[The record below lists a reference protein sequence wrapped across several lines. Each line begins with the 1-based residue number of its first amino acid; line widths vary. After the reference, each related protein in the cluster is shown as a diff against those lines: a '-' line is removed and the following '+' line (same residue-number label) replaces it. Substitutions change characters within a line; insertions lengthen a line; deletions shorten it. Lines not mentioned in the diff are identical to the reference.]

1 MSDELQT
8 QKPLPPSPADWPARL
23 REMDRDLKKRGLVVP
38 DAREWLSFEKNV
50 AARMY
55 ASRFHFR
62 FPRTRDLITT
72 AEEFSGLLFRVGVN
86 SKIETRTLGDR
97 LTDLS
102 ASKIS
107 DIFAVSPVD
116 LKDSHLHALLAK
128 GYFGTPFDEPLP
140 NYDTKSVPEYFESKP
155 LPKRIRKKTPP
166 YDPKLAVIAFLI
178 TRQLVTEDLV
188 ETYLPEIPYREFHRY
203 QSKIHREI
211 ETTFPERFKR
221 FEKYWDS
228 LTTPQKQAL
237 RQVHMAQDRASTYP
251 EAAKALGITTN
262 ALKERLKAATAKLK
276 AFYPELRAIQDESK
290 RPSPWK
296 PSDYDTLKM
305 FHLARARTPLPVTRL
320 DPVTRAPLEILKHP
334 RTKIRTPV
342 PNLREKIAEWERGRY
357 DPDHNGVGSPRLAH
371 MTAIPPPRTS
381 AVLNPENQKIT
392 QARIRHWEET
402 GESISAS
409 ECARLARR

>member
-1 MSDELQT
+1 M
-8 QKPLPPSPADWPARL
+8 
-23 REMDRDLKKRGLVVP
+23 
-38 DAREWLSFEKNV
+38 
-50 AARMY
+50 
-55 ASRFHFR
+55 
-62 FPRTRDLITT
+62 
-72 AEEFSGLLFRVGVN
+72 N

-140 NYDTKSVPEYFESKP
+140 GYDTKSVPEYFESKP

-276 AFYPELRAIQDESK
+276 AFYPDLRAIQDEPK
-290 RPSPWK
+290 RP
-296 PSDYDTLKM
+296 
-305 FHLARARTPLPVTRL
+305 
-320 DPVTRAPLEILKHP
+320 
-334 RTKIRTPV
+334 V
-342 PNLREKIAEWERGRY
+342 P
-357 DPDHNGVGSPRLAH
+357 GSP
-371 MTAIPPPRTS
+371 AITTSENVSSRPRENAATGNKARPGDEGAARNFQAPS
-381 AVLNPENQKIT
+381 HQDPHAGPESSGKDRRMG
-392 QARIRHWEET
+392 ARP
-402 GESISAS
+402 
-409 ECARLARR
+409 L